1 MEQAGFIL
9 SDQSHRLKENRQHSF
24 NRRFYM
30 KKNLIILFILLIVPF
45 FILSQVVSTPDSS
58 TISNWKMTGSFLLKT
73 GQYPES
79 VIYLDSVLDI
89 SPFDRQV
96 RLTKAEAFFRMGN
109 YNLSK
114 HELDFLLQLNKNDTT
129 AIFKRV
135 LVNIQLGDYQAAL
148 SDANNY
154 TDIKPGDAYG
164 WYYKGYI
171 FKNRVPSKPVTVT
184 VKTSYKKAIKNLEK
198 AIEINGGQFY
208 EAFVVLGNI
217 YKNLDERDNALD
229 NYRKAI
235 AADSNQGLPYMN
247 IGEMQLSGKD
257 TAAALASFYKAID
270 VNPEDQYTITQV
282 NKYLVRLGI
291 YDQAL
296 SIFDRWIND
305 DSTSLNGWLGKGSV
319 YLQQKKI
326 PESLA
331 CFDKAVSYHPGTAAV
346 YYYHGLANIGLG
358 EKKAGKEDLRL
369 AAELGNA
376 AARKYLETDLRYS
389 ESWLPFLFGLLKQ
402 LPK

>member
-1 MEQAGFIL
+1 
-9 SDQSHRLKENRQHSF
+9 
-24 NRRFYM
+24 M
-30 KKNLIILFILLIVPF
+30 KKHLIILFLLLVVPAF
-45 FILSQVVSTPDSS
+45 FIAQVPSATDSS
-58 TISNWKMTGSFLLKT
+58 RISKWKMTGSFLLKM
-73 GQYPES
+73 GQYAES
-79 VIYLDSVLDI
+79 VIYLDSVLDV
-89 SPFDRQV
+89 SPFDRDV
-96 RLTKAEAFFRMGN
+96 RLKKAEAFFRMGS

-114 HELDFLLQLNKNDTT
+114 HEIDFLLQLNAYDTT

-135 LVNIQLGDYQAAL
+135 LVNIQLGDYPAAL
-148 SDANNY
+148 EDANNY

-171 FKNRVPSKPVTVT
+171 FKNKVPSRPVTVT
-184 VKTSYKKAIKNLEK
+184 VKTAYKKAIKNLEK
-198 AIEINGGQFY
+198 AIEIKGGQFY

-247 IGEMQLSGKD
+247 MGEMRLSEKD
-257 TAAALASFYKAID
+257 TTAALASFYKAID

-305 DSTSLNGWLGKGSV
+305 DSMSLNGWLGKGALC
-319 YLQQKKI
+319 LQQKRFTEALI
-326 PESLA
+326 
-331 CFDKAVSYHPGTAAV
+331 CFDKAVAYHPGTAVV

-369 AAELGNA
+369 AAELGNP

-389 ESWLPFLFGLLKQ
+389 ESWLPFLFRLLNQ

>member
-319 YLQQKKI
+319 YLQQKKF

>member
-1 MEQAGFIL
+1 
-9 SDQSHRLKENRQHSF
+9 
-24 NRRFYM
+24 M
-30 KKNLIILFILLIVPF
+30 KKHLIILFILLIVPIF
-45 FILSQVVSTPDSS
+45 FIAQVPLTPDSS
-58 TISNWKMTGSFLLKT
+58 TISNWKITGSLLLKAGKYT
-73 GQYPES
+73 ES
-79 VIYLDSVLDI
+79 VRYLDSILDV
-89 SPFDRQV
+89 SPFDREV
-96 RLTKAEAFFRMGN
+96 RLKKAEVFFRMGS

-114 HELDFLLQLNKNDTT
+114 HEIDFLLQLNPYDTT

-135 LVNIQLGDYQAAL
+135 LVNIQLQDYPAAL

-154 TDIKPGDAYG
+154 TDIKPEDAYG

-171 FKNRVPSKPVTVT
+171 FKNRVPSKPLTIT

-198 AIEINGGQFY
+198 AIEVKGGRFY

-217 YKNLDERDNALD
+217 YKNLDEKSKAIE
-229 NYRKAI
+229 NYFKAI
-235 AADSNQGLPYMN
+235 AADSTQGLPYMN
-247 IGEMQLSGKD
+247 IGEMQLSEKD
-257 TAAALASFYKAID
+257 TTTALASFYKAID

-282 NKYLVRLGI
+282 NKYFARLGI

-296 SIFDRWIND
+296 SVFDNWIKK
-305 DSTSLNGWLGKGSV
+305 DSASLNGWLGKGSV
-319 YLQQKKI
+319 FLQQKKFT
-326 PESLA
+326 EALT
-331 CFDKAVSYHPGTAAV
+331 CFDKAISYHPGSAVV

-389 ESWLPFLFGLLKQ
+389 ESWLPFLFGVLKQ